1 MNEYVPD
8 SNGGRYLAK
17 KRKEEDEDEEE
28 EEEKEGIYYIASHGC
43 DTGKSIEVPEGCT
56 YCTEAVCGVSTKKDE
71 VNTKIEDMFLKGDN
85 IFRNPTDVNKLFK
98 KHHFSIHTHLKNE
111 KKAKYTYSKS
121 FYTMSLLFFH
131 CENLIRYLISR
142 IKYINHVIQ
151 DTPSIKK
158 LFNECTLTI
167 LPSGVMKL
175 GHYSYQKDFKIEYEE
190 PLFNSELY
198 DTFITLLNDKLRTLQ
213 NRNENEIARCI
224 NDAISDLFNMNVNF
238 KTGLPLKGQLG
249 RMYSKS
255 FFPTY
260 NDVTKALTEHNIRNI
275 YQAHKKIDEIF
286 NISQRDLFHYFPGIY
301 YNPACRDKCEFG
313 NNSNIQLRRE
323 LSLNAFNKMNIN
335 TDNSYKHSYKRSKRS
350 RSPKSSKSR
359 SPRSPKS
366 RSRSPRSHSKR
377 TLKSLPRNR
386 KRFH

>member
-1 MNEYVPD
+1 MSQYEPD

-17 KRKEEDEDEEE
+17 KEKEEDEEDEEEDEDEV
-28 EEEKEGIYYIASHGC
+28 YYIASHGC
-43 DTGKSIEVPEGCT
+43 DTGKSIEVPEDCR

-71 VNTKIEDMFLKGDN
+71 VNTKIEDMFLKGDT
-85 IFRNPTDVNKLFK
+85 IFRKPTDVNKLFK

-111 KKAKYTYSKS
+111 KKAKYTYSNS

-142 IKYINHVIQ
+142 IKYINPVIE

-175 GHYSYQKDFKIEYEE
+175 GYNSYQKDFKIEYEE

-213 NRNENEIARCI
+213 NRNENEILRRI
-224 NDAISDLFNMNVNF
+224 NDAIHDLFNMNVNF
-238 KTGLPLKGQLG
+238 KTGLPLNGQLG

-260 NDVTKALTEHNIRNI
+260 NDVAKALKLNTEHNIRNI

-286 NISQRDLFHYFPGIY
+286 NISQRDLFHYFPGMY

-323 LSLNAFNKMNIN
+323 LSFDAFNKMDIN
-335 TDNSYKHSYKRSKRS
+335 TDNSYKRSRSNKRSYKSHKRSYKSHKRS
-350 RSPKSSKSR
+350 RSSKS
-359 SPRSPKS
+359 
-366 RSRSPRSHSKR
+366 

-386 KRFH
+386 KSLH